1 MTNIWID
8 VSLFNLDFA
17 NNIILSCF
25 SFFFLITDLSFLIS
39 AVIVQIFNPIA
50 ELAISAGIIPSKQTK
65 AKIYPVT
72 EETKIRKCS
81 I

>member
-25 SFFFLITDLSFLIS
+25 SFFFLITDLLFLIS

-50 ELAISAGIIPSKQTK
+50 ELAISAGIPSKQTK

-81 I
+81 V